1 MINLKEA
8 FTYRKFLDEK
18 MTDLSRLC
26 MYDTAFCIFNKK
38 HLKSKA
44 VEEALDEDF
53 STKDGT
59 LSMGRG
65 EDYVAQV
72 DSDVL
77 LKTLKLLA
85 DEICAVDEKIALA
98 KVMHAEH
105 ADNIDLLIT
114 RNKQARKI
122 INVLKFALRQKPS
135 EDNTFGIDY
144 KLDVDGKQVE
154 YRFPV
159 KIIKTIDF
167 DRKKLKKKAEELE
180 KFASDIS
187 YKIDELMLTIKVNHD
202 PMFDKSDTMDD
213 IIEAVKNS

>member
-8 FTYRKFLDEK
+8 FTYRKFLGEK
-18 MTDLSRLC
+18 MTDLSHLC

-38 HLKSKA
+38 HLKSKV
-44 VEEALDEDF
+44 VEDMLDEEF
-53 STKDGT
+53 STNDGT

-72 DSDVL
+72 DPDVL

-85 DEICAVDEKIALA
+85 DEICAVDENIALA
-98 KVMHAEH
+98 KVMH

-144 KLDVDGKQVE
+144 KLDVDGKQAE

-159 KIIKTIDF
+159 KIVKTIDF
-167 DRKKLKKKAEELE
+167 DRKKFKKKAEELE
-180 KFASDIS
+180 KFASETS
-187 YKIDELMLTIKVNHD
+187 YKIDELMLTIKVNHN
-202 PMFDKSDTMDD
+202 PKFSKSDTLDD

>member
-38 HLKSKA
+38 HLRSKA
-44 VEEALDEDF
+44 VEGAWDEEF

-77 LKTLKLLA
+77 LKALDLLA
-85 DEICAVDEKIALA
+85 NEICSVDESIFLA
-98 KVMHAEH
+98 KVAS
-105 ADNIDLLIT
+105 AGDIDLLIT
-114 RNKQARKI
+114 QNKQVRKI

-159 KIIKTIDF
+159 KIVKTIDF